1 MYIPSLSFYPRPLAS
16 LCNLVQHSTM
26 WYRPWKFNPHLVAN
40 KITQQKWFQIV
51 LGWMCGGALWLFLHL
66 LFFGITFSLSLCA
79 VCDVGFWYNKCLGVF
94 RCHVKPGEGHV
105 LSEHSTTAGG
115 GGLWGS
121 KVWDLGVHSL
131 CQGTRLQQIGHCA
144 RLTSLVK
151 WELRLKQTFFFFFF
165 STAGP
170 MPSEVKWM
178 LRGECRWHYC

>member
-115 GGLWGS
+115 GGA
-121 KVWDLGVHSL
+121 LGLQSLRLGCTQSVSRHQTPADWAL
-131 CQGTRLQQIGHCA
+131 CQVNVTGEMGITLETDF
-144 RLTSLVK
+144 L
-151 WELRLKQTFFFFFF
+151 FFLFFHGW
-165 STAGP
+165 SHAQW
-170 MPSEVKWM
+170 S
-178 LRGECRWHYC
+178 